1 MLLAAKQLQ
10 SFIKS
15 NTLFSPTDK
24 ILLAVSGGK
33 DSVAMA
39 HLFFSLD
46 FKFAIAH
53 CNFNLRGEE
62 SKRDE
67 DFVKNLAK
75 KLNVSFH
82 LTYFETQKFAEENKI
97 STQMAAR
104 DLRYVYFEEIRTQ
117 FNYQKIAIAQ
127 HQNDAIE
134 TVLLNLIRGTGI
146 AGLHGIKVQREN
158 IIRPMLC
165 FNSDNIANI
174 INENNLAFVE
184 DSSNASNKYIRNK
197 IRLDIIPEMKKINP
211 SLEQTFTK
219 NLHHFNELEEFLNL
233 EVEKLRSNILV
244 KTDVGFQIKITDI
257 LNLKPQNI
265 LLFEILK
272 PFNFKETIIKD
283 LIDALNGI
291 SGKQF
296 FSNSHS
302 IIIDRENIL
311 IQKIENN
318 HIEQITISEDENQLY
333 FAGFDFKKTILNAFP
348 SSFKIDANAVYI
360 DSDLLIYPL
369 ILRFWK
375 QGDAFKPFG
384 MDGVKKLSD
393 FFINQKINI
402 NEKNN
407 IPILINGDGKIIW
420 VCGLR
425 SDDRFKIKP
434 KTKKIIIFTVEKY

>member
-1 MLLAAKQLQ
+1 MLLAQKQLLE
-10 SFIKS
+10 FIKS
-15 NTLFSPTDK
+15 NALFNPSDK

-53 CNFNLRGEE
+53 CNFNLRGKE

-67 DFVKNLAK
+67 DFVKSLAAK
-75 KLNVSFH
+75 FKAPFH
-82 LTYFETQKFAEENKI
+82 TTSCETQKFAEENKI
-97 STQMAAR
+97 SIQMAAR
-104 DLRYVYFEEIRTQ
+104 DLRYVYFDEIRTQ

-146 AGLHGIKVQREN
+146 AGLHGIKAQRES

-165 FNSDNIANI
+165 FNSDDIANI
-174 INENNLAFVE
+174 VKENNLAFVE

-211 SLEQTFTK
+211 SFVQTFTK
-219 NLHHFNELEEFLNL
+219 NLYHFNELEQFLNL
-233 EVEKLRSNILV
+233 EVEKLKSNILV
-244 KTDVGFQIKITDI
+244 KTDAGFEIKIIDI
-257 LNLKPQNI
+257 QNLKPQNL

-272 PFNFKETIIKD
+272 SFNFNETIIKD
-283 LIDALNGI
+283 IIEALNGI

-296 FSNSHS
+296 FSKTHS
-302 IIIDRENIL
+302 LIIDRENIL
-311 IQKIENN
+311 IHKITENN
-318 HIEQITISEDENQLY
+318 VAELTISEGDNQFQ
-333 FAGFDFKKTILNAFP
+333 FAGLDFKKTILKTFP
-348 SSFKIDANAVYI
+348 SSFKIDSNTIYI
-360 DSDLLIYPL
+360 DADLLIYPL
-369 ILRFWK
+369 TLRFWK
-375 QGDAFKPFG
+375 NGDSFKPFG
-384 MDGVKKLSD
+384 MNGIKKLSD

-402 NEKNN
+402 QQKIN

-425 SDDRFKIKP
+425 SDDRFKVKP
-434 KTKKIIIFTVEKY
+434 KTKKIITFTVEKY

>member
-10 SFIKS
+10 DFIKS
-15 NTLFSPTDK
+15 NALFNPTDK

-67 DFVKNLAK
+67 DFVKNLSEQFNAP
-75 KLNVSFH
+75 FH
-82 LTYFETQKFAEENKI
+82 LTSFETQKFAEENKI

-104 DLRYVYFEEIRTQ
+104 DLRYAYFDEIRTQ
-117 FNYQKIAIAQ
+117 FHYQKIAIAQ

-134 TVLLNLIRGTGI
+134 TVLQNLIRGTGI
-146 AGLHGIKVQREN
+146 AGLHGIKALREN

-165 FNSDNIANI
+165 FNSDDIVNIVK
-174 INENNLAFVE
+174 ENNLAFVE

-211 SLEQTFTK
+211 SLEQTFTR
-219 NLHHFNELEEFLNL
+219 NLYHFNELEEFLNL
-233 EVEKLRSNILV
+233 EVEKLRSIILV
-244 KTDVGFQIKITDI
+244 KTDAGFLIKIADI
-257 LNLKPQNI
+257 QNLKPQNL

-272 PFNFKETIIKD
+272 PFNFKESVVKDIID
-283 LIDALNGI
+283 TLNGI

-296 FSNSHS
+296 FSNTHS

-311 IQKIENN
+311 IHVIEENR
-318 HIEQITISEDENQLY
+318 IEEITISEDENQLY
-333 FAGFDFKKTILNAFP
+333 FAGFNFKKTLLKTFP
-348 SSFKIDANAVYI
+348 SSFKVDTNNIYV

-369 ILRFWK
+369 TLRFWK
-375 QGDAFKPFG
+375 QGDSFKPFG
-384 MDGVKKLSD
+384 MNGVKKLSD

-402 NEKNN
+402 QQKNN